1 MSRFNDIA
9 QIYDYKLSQL
19 RDPQVWQNTLKLT
32 SNFWRLNFCAAM
44 LLTEQNPKAVMCGTL
59 TQWNNVGR
67 YVRHGERSTAIFMDR
82 NNTELM
88 YLFDVSQTYGK
99 TYNAKWKLS
108 ERMADG
114 IVGKYNT
121 ENAEN
126 AISFEDFLQKSLD
139 KNIDT
144 VYNYDSKLI
153 SAMAN
158 DPRITHFIRQSAEC
172 ICMTRCGLEA
182 EYDFSAAA
190 KLDSDLSIVE
200 IGNAATALAQEVL
213 RDVDRTVR
221 RKEYERYEAGVCG
234 RHLRYPLRGRQERTA
249 EPEIPELRKEGH
261 DAAGAQGGR
270 YDERNGSDSARP
282 GEHEW
287 AVSENLEGDRT
298 ESRER
303 QESHDTYSDE
313 EGAAQPDLYGERT
326 AEDGNRYSG
335 SGSSVGFDPD
345 ERDMAGG
352 GSPEPWAADEDQG
365 YSAEYDDEELNEDNE
380 MVSDETD
387 AISVFSDRPE
397 EIDSK
402 SEYAQKLL
410 EDEILHGNHSA
421 GGKFR
426 ITEYISDNS
435 PTNDE
440 LAKFLKNEY
449 GIGGSSR
456 SGIVKFSN
464 HDGKGLALILGNNG
478 NEQTV
483 RFGWKVVAKAIRKA
497 VDEGRYITEKDIE
510 SARRYTQFD
519 AEHFAIHYEYPHCFE
534 NSRLQSIR
542 KDIKRTGL
550 DIQIRLTPELFAT
563 YAEEYIRAQPHV
575 KEEYQKIERSSVNAP
590 YCFNDWSTA
599 AEAARTLTAE
609 SGYPKF
615 RSLCRDSA
623 SELVTQLTNHTGHN
637 PGLGFPEEEITEFLN
652 SGEISEDKWTDE
664 ITAQVFGYL
673 FNIEQRD
680 HLYDNNVA
688 AFSEETSA
696 QLTFDNFEEEKSDMS
711 IGIVEPTEKDISEK
725 QPTITCEW
733 SESPAFEEGKTY
745 SVLEFDT
752 IMKREDTDW
761 VSKRQQE
768 LEAYGGNSD
777 KLYAAIDSGELKDDH
792 QGYAKTKFTINMPDG
807 TTYSERQDIGDGYGG
822 VVDYLSSFKAY
833 HSVAEKL
840 KKAISDEL
848 EQHTDELPHDEAASS
863 GALEAAIEY
872 INDFCETEYGST
884 ADFDDLT
891 HVDLAYTTDE
901 DTDTI
906 IGVYA
911 DLVNYRIITEYGN
924 ANAREEQYDSLDEMN
939 EVALKNLA
947 FDDLVYLS
955 EEEKALPH
963 DEAAD
968 FSVNDNSDIPDF
980 FIRDIEEHKEI
991 RISEKEKTALLYP
1004 VDNASDLKLGNYRLS
1019 YIGDESAYALIADS
1033 EKAGADIFVH
1043 QFSHNDGASEIYSYL
1058 REKDM
1063 QPYHDD
1069 TEVPHRDAPVPQ
1081 ENIERSTV
1089 VQTVPPVGN
1098 YRFPE
1103 NFAYPTGPKAKYTA
1117 NVTAIKTLKQIE
1129 SEHRHATAEEQ
1140 DILAHYSGWGG
1151 IADAFDS
1158 TKENWSRE
1166 YAELKDLLTDKE
1178 YSAARESTLTAFY
1191 TEPYIIKNIYTA
1203 LENMGFTG
1211 GEILDPAMG
1220 TGNFFGNLPAE
1231 MAKNSRLYGVEL
1243 DSLTARIAKEL
1254 YPEAKIQNRG
1264 FERTKFVN
1272 GTFDV
1277 IVGNVPFGDFKP
1289 YDPEYDEYLIHDYFF
1304 AKSID
1309 KLKPGGIMA
1318 LITSAGTM
1326 DKYDDSFRRE
1336 LSGKADFLGG
1346 VRLPEDAFRTAGT
1359 QTVTD
1364 ILFFQKLGFEHEN
1377 DRNLDWVRS
1386 ERVYGEAS
1394 VFQENRYFRQNPEMV
1409 LGTPGI
1415 VSGRFGNTRTIK
1427 SDGNTAER
1435 LSEAIG
1441 RLDGNFSAE
1450 PTIDDEL
1457 PKEEYGDIPDGVTP
1471 YTYYVSGGSLYYAEN
1486 RSAVPFTGSSEPRI
1500 KAMCGILDRL
1510 NEVTAAQKKG
1520 CSDDELKALQS
1531 RLNNAYD
1538 GFVKKY
1544 GHLNSRTNISAF
1556 ADDIRAP
1563 RLTSIENVEEL
1574 PDGKQ
1579 RFTKADIFTERT
1591 INVDRVPAHV
1601 DTALEAL
1608 HLSIN
1613 LKQTVD
1619 LEYISQLCGKD
1630 KDAVISELGEHIY
1643 CNPAKNTGGRY
1654 SGWETAEEYLSGHVR
1669 TKLAL
1674 AQEAA
1679 KTDPDYE
1686 RNAAALLD
1694 NQPPR
1699 IGIEDIGFRIGTIY
1713 IEPEMFQDFVYETF
1727 QTPEWQRHRPNMH
1740 GYSKE
1745 ITVNYSPEMNQWKV
1759 TNSSGMSDVL
1769 STETYGTKRL
1779 NAYELTELLLNQKR
1793 AVVNDYR
1800 ELPDGRKEKVFN
1812 AKETILA
1819 RECQDKI
1826 EQAFHDWVM
1835 ADKDR
1840 IQIIEDRFNAL
1851 FNNIKPRTY
1860 NGDYI
1865 TIPGMNPNLT
1875 LRPHQ
1880 KNVIARIAATGTCM
1894 MAHEVGAGKTA
1905 AMGAAGMYL
1914 KSIGACTKPMYVV
1927 PNAVVAQFGE
1937 ELQRFF
1943 PEAKI
1948 LVATSKDMEKS
1959 QRRRFLSK
1967 ISVGNFD
1974 AIVIPQSQFEKMP
1987 LSLER
1992 QEAMYDEKLTE
2003 ISSAIQAAKADKGER
2018 FTVKALER
2026 QRKQIEKKIEK
2037 MRAAF
2042 KKDDFIT
2049 FEELGC
2055 DFLFVDEAHNYKNL
2069 AVFSKMNNVAGVN
2082 ANANSQKAFDMEMKC
2097 RYLQELHNGGGV
2109 VFATGTPIS
2118 NSITELFVW
2127 QYLLQKQTLDD
2138 MNIGYFDNWA
2148 SVFGVITQSIEVKP
2162 SGDGF
2167 RPRTRFSNFVNLNE
2181 LCNLFGE
2188 VFDIAKTADMNLK
2201 LPAIQNGKPEMII
2214 CEKSPEQELQTDE
2227 GIERARKIEAKMV
2240 QPDEDNML
2248 AVCTYMTKVA
2258 LDARII
2264 DPEANEYDG
2273 GKVALCAEKIIEI
2286 NRANPGT
2293 AQAVFCDT
2301 NTPKKDAFSVY
2312 QALRDRL
2319 VRSGEFAENE
2329 IAFVHDA
2336 ANDKQRLAMFE
2347 RVNNAEIKIIIG
2359 STGKLGT
2366 GVNIQRKLSALH
2378 HLDAPYRPSDIEQ
2391 RNGRGIRQ
2399 GNENSEVYIGYYSTK
2414 GTFDNYRWQILEKKQ
2429 QIISQIMSGKPA
2441 ARTCEDIDDT
2451 ALTFAEMKAATTG
2464 NPLIAEKMTVDNE
2477 VNRLKLLQ
2485 ANYYQQQR
2493 SFEYDISRRYPDL
2506 ISRKE
2511 KMIEW
2516 TKKDIEL
2523 ISAAPPITEDNFR
2536 MTLDG
2541 RTYVERTKAGDEL
2554 SALVTKYM
2562 MSDDYQEYKPRE
2574 IGKLN
2579 DFKIMLLHKGALV
2592 SLSLKANGHY
2602 TCDYSMSGL
2611 GGVTRLCNL
2620 YERIPEQIHGLTA
2633 ELEQAKKQLANAKE
2647 QYGKPFQY
2655 EEQLRAGLERQAE
2668 INAELEVADK
2678 PHDEAVMGDCSDDE
2692 GEEMEM

>member
-1 MSRFNDIA
+1 MSRFSEIA
-9 QIYDYKLSQL
+9 QIYDHRLPRL
-19 RDPQVWQNTLKLT
+19 RSPEVWEQTLRMT
-32 SNFWRLNFCAAM
+32 SSFWRLNFCEAM
-44 LLTEQNPKAVMCGTL
+44 LLTLQNPKAEMCGTID
-59 TQWNNVGR
+59 QWNNIGR
-67 YVRHGERSTAIFMDR
+67 YIRRGEHSTAVFRSRTD
-82 NNTELM
+82 TQLM
-88 YLFDVSQTYGK
+88 YLFDVRQTYGK
-99 TYNAKWKLS
+99 AYNSKWKLS

-114 IVGKYNT
+114 IVGKFNS

-126 AISFEDFLQKSLD
+126 AVSFEDYLQKSLD
-139 KNIDT
+139 KNIDI
-144 VYNYDSKLI
+144 VYNYNSELNNAI
-153 SAMAN
+153 SN
-158 DPRITHFIRQSAEC
+158 DPRTAAFIRASAEF
-172 ICMTRCGLEA
+172 ICMTRCGIPSDS
-182 EYDFSAAA
+182 DFSDVA
-190 KLDSDLSIVE
+190 KINSDLSIVE
-200 IGNAATALAQEVL
+200 VGNAATALAQAVL
-213 RDVDRTVR
+213 REIDGIIR
-221 RKEYERYEAGVCG
+221 RKEYERYEAGICG
-234 RHLRYPLRGRQERTA
+234 RHLRYPIRGRSERTVP
-249 EPEIPELRKEGH
+249 PEIHELWQGA
-261 DAAGAQGGR
+261 DDSAGAQSGGP
-270 YDERNGSDSARP
+270 DERNRPDSAGY
-282 GEHEW
+282 GEHQR
-287 AVSENLEGDRT
+287 AVPPDLEGNRE
-298 ESRER
+298 ESRENSEQHNTLSAGENPTQPGLLR
-303 QESHDTYSDE
+303 EREPADGDRHG
-313 EGAAQPDLYGERT
+313 GA
-326 AEDGNRYSG
+326 G
-335 SGSSVGFDPD
+335 SRVGIPAD
-345 ERDMAGG
+345 ERSVASG
-352 GSPEPWAADEDQG
+352 GSPEPGESDGDPENLN
-365 YSAEYDDEELNEDNE
+365 EPDDEELDE
-380 MVSDETD
+380 MVSDDESDT
-387 AISVFSDRPE
+387 ISVFTDIPE
-397 EIDSK
+397 EISPDSDH
-402 SEYAQKLL
+402 AQKLL
-410 EDEILHGNHSA
+410 EDEIIRGSGFSN
-421 GGKFR
+421 GKFR
-426 ITEYISDNS
+426 ISEYISENS
-435 PTNDE
+435 PSKDE

-456 SGIVKFSN
+456 NDNPVSFSN
-464 HDGKGLALILGNNG
+464 HDSKGIELVLSNRQVIRFNWKKVAEAVRSAVNSGK
-478 NEQTV
+478 
-483 RFGWKVVAKAIRKA
+483 
-497 VDEGRYITEKDIE
+497 YITESDIE
-510 SARRYTQFD
+510 TRRRMTLFD
-519 AEHFAIHYEYPHCFE
+519 AQRFTIHYEYPHCLY
-534 NSRLQSIR
+534 NDRLDYIR
-542 KDIKRTGL
+542 KETAVCGL
-550 DIQIRLTPELFAT
+550 DYPIRLNADMFAV
-563 YAEEYIRAQPHV
+563 YASECVRTKPHV
-575 KEEYQKIERSSVNAP
+575 KESYQKIDRSSINIP
-590 YCFNDWSTA
+590 WKFNDWNEA
-599 AEAARTLTAE
+599 AEAGKNLPVD
-609 SGYPKF
+609 SGYGQF
-615 RSLCRDSA
+615 RAMCRDSV
-623 SELVTQLTNHTGHN
+623 SELISEISAHTGHN
-637 PGLGFPEEEITEFLN
+637 PALGFPEEEITEFFA
-652 SGEISEDKWTDE
+652 SGEPLTSDSVDKITSE
-664 ITAQVFGYL
+664 VFGYL
-673 FNIEQRD
+673 YNQEQHSR
-680 HLYDNNVA
+680 LN
-688 AFSEETSA
+688 SS
-696 QLTFDNFEEEKSDMS
+696 K
-711 IGIVEPTEKDISEK
+711 PTEIAAPE
-725 QPTITCEW
+725 QPAEQFTLFGDNEFTM
-733 SESPAFEEGKTY
+733 EEPP
-745 SVLEFDT
+745 V
-752 IMKREDTDW
+752 
-761 VSKRQQE
+761 
-768 LEAYGGNSD
+768 
-777 KLYAAIDSGELKDDH
+777 
-792 QGYAKTKFTINMPDG
+792 
-807 TTYSERQDIGDGYGG
+807 
-822 VVDYLSSFKAY
+822 
-833 HSVAEKL
+833 
-840 KKAISDEL
+840 
-848 EQHTDELPHDEAASS
+848 DELPDESLNRAAAYIKDYFEQEFGS
-863 GALEAAIEY
+863 AAEIE
-872 INDFCETEYGST
+872 DPS
-884 ADFDDLT
+884 

-901 DTDTI
+901 ENDAVI
-906 IGVYA
+906 SVYA
-911 DLVNYRIITEYGN
+911 DLVQYRITTEYGGN
-924 ANAREEQYDSLDEMN
+924 IAREEQYNSLDEMN
-939 EVALKNLA
+939 ELALKFLS
-947 FDDLVYLS
+947 FDDLISLS
-955 EEEKALPH
+955 DEEKGLEVRHGVAVEENEPEVRH
-963 DEAAD
+963 GVAPKIETAD
-968 FSVNDNSDIPDF
+968 
-980 FIRDIEEHKEI
+980 R
-991 RISEKEKTALLYP
+991 
-1004 VDNASDLKLGNYRLS
+1004 
-1019 YIGDESAYALIADS
+1019 AYAAQ
-1033 EKAGADIFVH
+1033 K
-1043 QFSHNDGASEIYSYL
+1043 
-1058 REKDM
+1058 
-1063 QPYHDD
+1063 P
-1069 TEVPHRDAPVPQ
+1069 T
-1081 ENIERSTV
+1081 
-1089 VQTVPPVGN
+1089 PPEN

-1158 TKENWSRE
+1158 TKENWSRK

-1178 YSAARESTLTAFY
+1178 YAAARESTLTAFY
-1191 TEPYIIKNIYTA
+1191 TEPYIIKSVYTA
-1203 LENMGFTG
+1203 LENIGFTG

-1231 MAKNSRLYGVEL
+1231 MAENSRLYGVEL

-1264 FERTKFVN
+1264 FERTKFEN

-1336 LSGKADFLGG
+1336 LAGKADFLGG

-1364 ILFFQKLGFEHEN
+1364 ILFFQKLEFEHEN

-1409 LGTPGI
+1409 LGTPEI

-1427 SDGNTAER
+1427 SDGNTAKR
-1435 LSEAIG
+1435 LSEAIV
-1441 RLDGNFSAE
+1441 RLDGHFSAE

-1457 PKEEYGDIPDGVTP
+1457 PKEEYGDIPNGVTP

-1544 GHLNSRTNISAF
+1544 GHLNGRTNISAF

-1579 RFTKADIFTERT
+1579 RFTKADIFTQRT

-1601 DTALEAL
+1601 DAALEAL

-1699 IGIEDIGFRIGTIY
+1699 IGIEDIGFRVGTIY

-1800 ELPDGRKEKVFN
+1800 ELPDGRTERVFN

-2227 GIERARKIEAKMV
+2227 GIERARRIEAKMV

-2264 DPEANEYDG
+2264 DPEAEEYDG
-2273 GKVALCAEKIIEI
+2273 GKVALCTEKIIEI
-2286 NRANPGT
+2286 NKADPGT

-2319 VRSGEFAENE
+2319 VRSGEFTENE

-2347 RVNNAEIKIIIG
+2347 KVNNAEIKIIIG

-2493 SFEYDISRRYPDL
+2493 SFEYDISNRYPDL
-2506 ISRKE
+2506 IYRKG

-2536 MTLDG
+2536 MTLGG
-2541 RTYVERTKAGDEL
+2541 RTFVERSKAGDEL
-2554 SALVTKYM
+2554 AALVTKYM
-2562 MSDDYQEYKPRE
+2562 MSDDYQEYKSRAVGE
-2574 IGKLN
+2574 LN
-2579 DFKIMLLHKGALV
+2579 DFKIVLMHRGALV

-2620 YERIPEQIHGLTA
+2620 YERIPEQIHGLNA

-2655 EEQLRAGLERQAE
+2655 EEQLRAGLERQAQ

-2678 PHDEAVMGDCSDDE
+2678 PHDEAVMSDYSDDE
-2692 GEEMEM
+2692 NEEMEM

>member
-1 MSRFNDIA
+1 MSRFSEIA
-9 QIYDYKLSQL
+9 QIYDHRLPRL
-19 RDPQVWQNTLKLT
+19 RSPEVWEQTLRMT
-32 SNFWRLNFCAAM
+32 SSFWRLNFCEAM
-44 LLTEQNPKAVMCGTL
+44 LLTLQNPKAEMCGTID
-59 TQWNNVGR
+59 QWNNIGR
-67 YVRHGERSTAIFMDR
+67 YIRRGEHSTAVFRSRTD
-82 NNTELM
+82 TQLM
-88 YLFDVSQTYGK
+88 YLFDVRQTYGK
-99 TYNAKWKLS
+99 AYNSKWKLS

-114 IVGKYNT
+114 IVGKFNS

-126 AISFEDFLQKSLD
+126 AVSFEDYLQKSLD

-144 VYNYDSKLI
+144 VYNYNSKLNNTI
-153 SAMAN
+153 SN
-158 DPRITHFIRQSAEC
+158 DPRTAAFIRASAEF
-172 ICMTRCGLEA
+172 ICMTRCGILSDG
-182 EYDFSAAA
+182 DFSDVT
-190 KLDSDLSIVE
+190 KINSDLSIVE
-200 IGNAATALAQEVL
+200 IGNAATALAQAVL
-213 RDVDRTVR
+213 REIDGIIR
-221 RKEYERYEAGVCG
+221 RKEYERYEAGICG
-234 RHLRYPLRGRQERTA
+234 RHLRYPVRGRSERTVP
-249 EPEIPELRKEGH
+249 PEIHELRQGA
-261 DAAGAQGGR
+261 DDSAGAQSGG
-270 YDERNGSDSARP
+270 
-282 GEHEW
+282 
-287 AVSENLEGDRT
+287 
-298 ESRER
+298 
-303 QESHDTYSDE
+303 
-313 EGAAQPDLYGERT
+313 
-326 AEDGNRYSG
+326 
-335 SGSSVGFDPD
+335 PD
-345 ERDMAGG
+345 ERTRPDGAGYGEHQRAVPPDMERDREESGESPEQHGALPAGENLPQPGLLREREPADGDRHGGAGSRVGIPADERILAGG
-352 GSPEPWAADEDQG
+352 GSPEPGESDGDSENLDEP
-365 YSAEYDDEELNEDNE
+365 DDEELDE
-380 MVSDETD
+380 MVSDDESDT
-387 AISVFSDRPE
+387 ISVFTDIPE
-397 EIDSK
+397 EISQDSD
-402 SEYAQKLL
+402 YAKKLL
-410 EDEILHGNHSA
+410 EDEIIHGSDFSN
-421 GGKFR
+421 GKFR
-426 ITEYISDNS
+426 ISEYVSENS
-435 PTNDE
+435 PSKDE

-456 SGIVKFSN
+456 NDDPVSFSN
-464 HDGKGLALILGNNG
+464 HDGKGIELVLSNKQVIRFNWKKVA
-478 NEQTV
+478 EAV
-483 RFGWKVVAKAIRKA
+483 RTA
-497 VDEGRYITEKDIE
+497 VNSGKYITESDIE
-510 SARRYTQFD
+510 LRRRMTLFD
-519 AEHFAIHYEYPHCFE
+519 AQRFAIHYEYPHCLY
-534 NSRLQSIR
+534 NDRL
-542 KDIKRTGL
+542 
-550 DIQIRLTPELFAT
+550 
-563 YAEEYIRAQPHV
+563 EYIRRETAACGLDYPIRLNADIFAVYAAECVRTKPHV
-575 KEEYQKIERSSVNAP
+575 KESYQKIDRSSIDIP
-590 YCFNDWSTA
+590 WKFNDWNEA
-599 AEAARTLTAE
+599 AEAGKNLPVD
-609 SGYPKF
+609 SGYGQF
-615 RSLCRDSA
+615 RAMCRDSV
-623 SELVTQLTNHTGHN
+623 SELINEISTHTGHN
-637 PGLGFPEEEITEFLN
+637 PALGFPEEEITEFFA
-652 SGEISEDKWTDE
+652 SGEPLTSDSVDK
-664 ITAQVFGYL
+664 ITSKVFGYL
-673 FNIEQRD
+673 YNQEQHSR
-680 HLYDNNVA
+680 
-688 AFSEETSA
+688 
-696 QLTFDNFEEEKSDMS
+696 
-711 IGIVEPTEKDISEK
+711 
-725 QPTITCEW
+725 
-733 SESPAFEEGKTY
+733 
-745 SVLEFDT
+745 
-752 IMKREDTDW
+752 
-761 VSKRQQE
+761 
-768 LEAYGGNSD
+768 
-777 KLYAAIDSGELKDDH
+777 
-792 QGYAKTKFTINMPDG
+792 
-807 TTYSERQDIGDGYGG
+807 
-822 VVDYLSSFKAY
+822 LSSGKSTEIIAPEQP
-833 HSVAEKL
+833 AEQFTL
-840 KKAISDEL
+840 FGDNEFTMEEPQA
-848 EQHTDELPHDEAASS
+848 DELPNETLNRAAAYIKDYFEQEFGS
-863 GALEAAIEY
+863 AAEIE
-872 INDFCETEYGST
+872 DPS
-884 ADFDDLT
+884 

-901 DTDTI
+901 ENDAVI
-906 IGVYA
+906 SVYA
-911 DLVNYRIITEYGN
+911 DLVQYRITTEYGGN
-924 ANAREEQYDSLDEMN
+924 IAREEQYNSLDEMN
-939 EVALKNLA
+939 ELALKFLS
-947 FDDLVYLS
+947 FDDLISLS
-955 EEEKALPH
+955 DEEKGLEVRHGVAVEENEPEVRH
-963 DEAAD
+963 GVAPKIETAD
-968 FSVNDNSDIPDF
+968 
-980 FIRDIEEHKEI
+980 R
-991 RISEKEKTALLYP
+991 
-1004 VDNASDLKLGNYRLS
+1004 
-1019 YIGDESAYALIADS
+1019 AYAAQ
-1033 EKAGADIFVH
+1033 K
-1043 QFSHNDGASEIYSYL
+1043 
-1058 REKDM
+1058 
-1063 QPYHDD
+1063 P
-1069 TEVPHRDAPVPQ
+1069 T
-1081 ENIERSTV
+1081 
-1089 VQTVPPVGN
+1089 PPEN

-1178 YSAARESTLTAFY
+1178 YAAARESTLTAFY
-1191 TEPYIIKNIYTA
+1191 TEPYIIKSVYTA
-1203 LENMGFTG
+1203 LENIGFTG

-1409 LGTPGI
+1409 LGTPEI

-1435 LSEAIG
+1435 LSEAIS
-1441 RLDGNFSAE
+1441 RLHGNFSAE

-1457 PKEEYGDIPDGVTP
+1457 PEEEYGDIPDGVTP

-1520 CSDDELKALQS
+1520 CSDDELKMLQS

-1544 GHLNSRTNISAF
+1544 GHLNGRTNISAF

-1579 RFTKADIFTERT
+1579 RFSKADIFTQRT

-1679 KTDPDYE
+1679 KTDPEYE
-1686 RNAAALLD
+1686 RNVTALLD

-1699 IGIEDIGFRIGTIY
+1699 IGIEDIGFRVGTIY

-1800 ELPDGRKEKVFN
+1800 ELPDGRTERVFN

-2003 ISSAIQAAKADKGER
+2003 ISSAIQAAKSDKGER

-2201 LPAIQNGKPEMII
+2201 LPAIQKGKPEMII
-2214 CEKSPEQELQTDE
+2214 CEKSPEQELQTDA
-2227 GIERARKIEAKMV
+2227 GIERARRIEAKIV

-2264 DPEANEYDG
+2264 DPKAEEYDG

-2286 NRANPGT
+2286 NKANPGT

-2378 HLDAPYRPSDIEQ
+2378 HLDAPYRPSDVEHTK
-2391 RNGRGIRQ
+2391 RNKGRPIIRQ
-2399 GNENSEVYIGYYSTK
+2399 IM
-2414 GTFDNYRWQILEKKQ
+2414 QI
-2429 QIISQIMSGKPA
+2429 
-2441 ARTCEDIDDT
+2441 
-2451 ALTFAEMKAATTG
+2451 
-2464 NPLIAEKMTVDNE
+2464 
-2477 VNRLKLLQ
+2477 
-2485 ANYYQQQR
+2485 
-2493 SFEYDISRRYPDL
+2493 
-2506 ISRKE
+2506 KE
-2511 KMIEW
+2511 
-2516 TKKDIEL
+2516 
-2523 ISAAPPITEDNFR
+2523 
-2536 MTLDG
+2536 TL
-2541 RTYVERTKAGDEL
+2541 
-2554 SALVTKYM
+2554 
-2562 MSDDYQEYKPRE
+2562 P
-2574 IGKLN
+2574 
-2579 DFKIMLLHKGALV
+2579 
-2592 SLSLKANGHY
+2592 
-2602 TCDYSMSGL
+2602 
-2611 GGVTRLCNL
+2611 
-2620 YERIPEQIHGLTA
+2620 
-2633 ELEQAKKQLANAKE
+2633 
-2647 QYGKPFQY
+2647 
-2655 EEQLRAGLERQAE
+2655 
-2668 INAELEVADK
+2668 
-2678 PHDEAVMGDCSDDE
+2678 
-2692 GEEMEM
+2692 

>member
-1 MSRFNDIA
+1 MSRFSEIA
-9 QIYDYKLSQL
+9 QIYDHRLPLL
-19 RDPQVWQNTLKLT
+19 RSPEIWEQTLRMT
-32 SNFWRLNFCAAM
+32 SSFWRLNFCEAM
-44 LLTEQNPKAVMCGTL
+44 LLTLQNPKAEMCGTID
-59 TQWNNVGR
+59 QWNNIGR
-67 YVRHGERSTAIFMDR
+67 YIRRGEHSTAVFRSRTD
-82 NNTELM
+82 TQLM
-88 YLFDVSQTYGK
+88 YLFDVRQTYGK
-99 TYNAKWKLS
+99 AYNSKWKLS
-108 ERMADG
+108 ERMADC
-114 IVGKYNT
+114 IVGKFNS

-126 AISFEDFLQKSLD
+126 AVSFEDYLQKSLD
-139 KNIDT
+139 KNIDL
-144 VYNYDSKLI
+144 VYNYNSKLNNAI
-153 SAMAN
+153 SN
-158 DPRITHFIRQSAEC
+158 DPRTAAFIRASAEF
-172 ICMTRCGLEA
+172 ICMTRCGIPGDS
-182 EYDFSAAA
+182 DFSDVT
-190 KLDSDLSIVE
+190 KINSDLSIVE
-200 IGNAATALAQEVL
+200 IGNAATTLAQAVL
-213 RDVDRTVR
+213 REIDGIIRM
-221 RKEYERYEAGVCG
+221 KEYERYEAGICG
-234 RHLRYPLRGRQERTA
+234 RHLRYPVRGRSERTVP
-249 EPEIPELRKEGH
+249 PEIHELWQGA
-261 DAAGAQGGR
+261 DDSAGAQSGG
-270 YDERNGSDSARP
+270 
-282 GEHEW
+282 
-287 AVSENLEGDRT
+287 
-298 ESRER
+298 
-303 QESHDTYSDE
+303 
-313 EGAAQPDLYGERT
+313 
-326 AEDGNRYSG
+326 
-335 SGSSVGFDPD
+335 PD
-345 ERDMAGG
+345 ERTRPDSAGYGEHQRAVPPDMERDRKESEEGPEQHGALPAGENLPQPGLLREREPADGDRHGGAGSRVGITADERSVAGG
-352 GSPEPWAADEDQG
+352 GSPEPSESVGDPENLDEP
-365 YSAEYDDEELNEDNE
+365 DDEELDE
-380 MVSDETD
+380 MVSDDESDT
-387 AISVFSDRPE
+387 ISVFTDIPE
-397 EIDSK
+397 EISPDSD
-402 SEYAQKLL
+402 YAQKLL
-410 EDEILHGNHSA
+410 EDEIIRGSGFSN
-421 GGKFR
+421 GKFR
-426 ITEYISDNS
+426 ISEYVSENS
-435 PTNDE
+435 PGKDE

-456 SGIVKFSN
+456 NDDPVSFSN
-464 HDGKGLALILGNNG
+464 HDGKGIELVLSNRQVIRFNWKKVA
-478 NEQTV
+478 EAV
-483 RFGWKVVAKAIRKA
+483 RNA
-497 VDEGRYITEKDIE
+497 VNSGKYITESDIE
-510 SARRYTQFD
+510 QRRRMTLFD
-519 AEHFAIHYEYPHCFE
+519 AQRFAIHYEYPYCLY
-534 NSRLQSIR
+534 NDRLDYIR
-542 KDIKRTGL
+542 KEIAVCGL
-550 DIQIRLTPELFAT
+550 DYPIRLNADMFAV
-563 YAEEYIRAQPHV
+563 YAAECVRTKQHV
-575 KEEYQKIERSSVNAP
+575 KESYQKIDRSSIDIP
-590 YCFNDWSTA
+590 WKFNDWSEA
-599 AEAARTLTAE
+599 AEAGKNLPVD
-609 SGYPKF
+609 SGYGQF
-615 RSLCRDSA
+615 RAMCRDSV
-623 SELVTQLTNHTGHN
+623 SELINEISAHTGHN
-637 PGLGFPEEEITEFLN
+637 PALGFPEEEITEFFA
-652 SGEISEDKWTDE
+652 SGEPLTSDSVDKITSE
-664 ITAQVFGYL
+664 VFGYL
-673 FNIEQRD
+673 YNQEQHSR
-680 HLYDNNVA
+680 LN
-688 AFSEETSA
+688 SS
-696 QLTFDNFEEEKSDMS
+696 K
-711 IGIVEPTEKDISEK
+711 PTEIAAPE
-725 QPTITCEW
+725 QPAEQFTLFGDNEFTM
-733 SESPAFEEGKTY
+733 EEPP
-745 SVLEFDT
+745 V
-752 IMKREDTDW
+752 
-761 VSKRQQE
+761 
-768 LEAYGGNSD
+768 
-777 KLYAAIDSGELKDDH
+777 
-792 QGYAKTKFTINMPDG
+792 
-807 TTYSERQDIGDGYGG
+807 
-822 VVDYLSSFKAY
+822 
-833 HSVAEKL
+833 
-840 KKAISDEL
+840 
-848 EQHTDELPHDEAASS
+848 DELPDESLNRAAAYIKDYFEQEFGS
-863 GALEAAIEY
+863 AAEIE
-872 INDFCETEYGST
+872 DPS
-884 ADFDDLT
+884 

-901 DTDTI
+901 ENDAVI
-906 IGVYA
+906 SVYA
-911 DLVNYRIITEYGN
+911 DLVQYRITTEYGGN
-924 ANAREEQYDSLDEMN
+924 IAREEQYNSLDEMN
-939 EVALKNLA
+939 ELALKFLS
-947 FDDLVYLS
+947 FDDLISLS
-955 EEEKALPH
+955 DEEKGLEVRHGVAVEENEPEVRH
-963 DEAAD
+963 GVAPKIETAD
-968 FSVNDNSDIPDF
+968 
-980 FIRDIEEHKEI
+980 R
-991 RISEKEKTALLYP
+991 
-1004 VDNASDLKLGNYRLS
+1004 
-1019 YIGDESAYALIADS
+1019 AYAAQ
-1033 EKAGADIFVH
+1033 K
-1043 QFSHNDGASEIYSYL
+1043 
-1058 REKDM
+1058 
-1063 QPYHDD
+1063 P
-1069 TEVPHRDAPVPQ
+1069 T
-1081 ENIERSTV
+1081 
-1089 VQTVPPVGN
+1089 PPEN

-1158 TKENWSRE
+1158 SKENWSRE

-1191 TEPYIIKNIYTA
+1191 TEPYIIKSIYTA

-1231 MAKNSRLYGVEL
+1231 MAENSRLYGVEL

-1264 FERTKFVN
+1264 FERTKFEN

-1326 DKYDDSFRRE
+1326 DKYDDSFRRD
-1336 LSGKADFLGG
+1336 LSRKADFLGG

-1364 ILFFQKLGFEHEN
+1364 ILFFQKLEFEHEN
-1377 DRNLDWVRS
+1377 DRDLDWVRS

-1394 VFQENRYFRQNPEMV
+1394 VFQENRYFRQNPKMV
-1409 LGTPGI
+1409 LGTPEI

-1441 RLDGNFSAE
+1441 RLDGHFSAE

-1544 GHLNSRTNISAF
+1544 GHLNGRTNISAF

-1579 RFTKADIFTERT
+1579 RFSKADIFTQRT

-1679 KTDPDYE
+1679 KTDPEYE
-1686 RNAAALLD
+1686 RNVTALLD

-1699 IGIEDIGFRIGTIY
+1699 IGIEDIGFRVGTIY

-2227 GIERARKIEAKMV
+2227 GIERARRIEAKMV

-2264 DPEANEYDG
+2264 DPEAEEYDG

-2286 NRANPGT
+2286 NKANPGT

-2312 QALRDRL
+2312 QALRERL

-2347 RVNNAEIKIIIG
+2347 KVNNAEIKIIIG

-2620 YERIPEQIHGLTA
+2620 YERIPEQIHGLNA
-2633 ELEQAKKQLANAKE
+2633 ELEQAKKQLSNAKE

-2655 EEQLRAGLERQAE
+2655 EEQLRAGLERQAQ

>member
-1 MSRFNDIA
+1 MSRFSEIA
-9 QIYDYKLSQL
+9 QIYDHRLPLL
-19 RDPQVWQNTLKLT
+19 RSPEVWEQTLRMT
-32 SNFWRLNFCAAM
+32 SSFWRLNFCEAM
-44 LLTEQNPKAVMCGTL
+44 LLTLQNPKAEMCGTID
-59 TQWNNVGR
+59 QWNNIGR
-67 YVRHGERSTAIFMDR
+67 YIRRGEHSTAVFKSRTD
-82 NNTELM
+82 TQLM
-88 YLFDVSQTYGK
+88 YLFDVRQTYGK
-99 TYNAKWKLS
+99 AYNSKWKLS

-114 IVGKYNT
+114 IVGKFDS

-126 AISFEDFLQKSLD
+126 AVSFEDYLQKSLD

-144 VYNYDSKLI
+144 VYNYNSKLNNAI
-153 SAMAN
+153 SN
-158 DPRITHFIRQSAEC
+158 DPRTAAFIRASAEF
-172 ICMTRCGLEA
+172 ICMTRCGIPSDS
-182 EYDFSAAA
+182 DFSDVA
-190 KLDSDLSIVE
+190 KINSDLSIVE
-200 IGNAATALAQEVL
+200 IGNAATALAQAVL
-213 RDVDRTVR
+213 REIDGIIR
-221 RKEYERYEAGVCG
+221 RKEYERYESGICG
-234 RHLRYPLRGRQERTA
+234 RHLRYPIRGRSERTVP
-249 EPEIPELRKEGH
+249 PEIHELRQGA
-261 DAAGAQGGR
+261 DDSAGAQ
-270 YDERNGSDSARP
+270 S
-282 GEHEW
+282 
-287 AVSENLEGDRT
+287 
-298 ESRER
+298 SR
-303 QESHDTYSDE
+303 
-313 EGAAQPDLYGERT
+313 
-326 AEDGNRYSG
+326 
-335 SGSSVGFDPD
+335 PD
-345 ERDMAGG
+345 ERTRPDGAGYGEHQRAVPPDMERDREESGESPEQHGALRAGENLPQPGLLREREPADGDRHGGAGSCVGIPADERILAGG
-352 GSPEPWAADEDQG
+352 GSTEPGEPDGDSENLDEP
-365 YSAEYDDEELNEDNE
+365 DDEELDE
-380 MVSDETD
+380 MVSDDESDT
-387 AISVFSDRPE
+387 ISVFTDSPE
-397 EIDSK
+397 EISPDSD
-402 SEYAQKLL
+402 YAKKLL
-410 EDEILHGNHSA
+410 EDEIIHGSGFSN
-421 GGKFR
+421 GKFR
-426 ITEYISDNS
+426 ISEYVAEDS
-435 PTNDE
+435 PNNDE
-440 LAKFLKNEY
+440 LAKFLKKEY

-456 SGIVKFSN
+456 NDDPVSFSN
-464 HDGKGLALILGNNG
+464 HDGKGIELVLSNRQVIRFNWKKVAEAVRTAVNNG
-478 NEQTV
+478 
-483 RFGWKVVAKAIRKA
+483 K
-497 VDEGRYITEKDIE
+497 YITESDIE
-510 SARRYTQFD
+510 TRRRMTLFD
-519 AEHFAIHYEYPHCFE
+519 AQRFAIHYECPHCLY
-534 NSRLQSIR
+534 NDRLDYIR
-542 KDIKRTGL
+542 KEIAACGL
-550 DIQIRLTPELFAT
+550 DYPIRLNADMFAV
-563 YAEEYIRAQPHV
+563 YAAECVRTKPHV
-575 KEEYQKIERSSVNAP
+575 KESYQKIDRSSIDIP
-590 YCFNDWSTA
+590 WKFNDWN
-599 AEAARTLTAE
+599 EAAAAGKNLPVD
-609 SGYPKF
+609 SGYGQF
-615 RSLCRDSA
+615 RAMCRDSV
-623 SELVTQLTNHTGHN
+623 SELINEISAHTGHN
-637 PGLGFPEEEITEFLN
+637 PALGFPEEEITEFFA
-652 SGEISEDKWTDE
+652 SGEPLTSDSVDKITSE
-664 ITAQVFGYL
+664 VFGYL
-673 FNIEQRD
+673 YNQ
-680 HLYDNNVA
+680 
-688 AFSEETSA
+688 
-696 QLTFDNFEEEKSDMS
+696 
-711 IGIVEPTEKDISEK
+711 
-725 QPTITCEW
+725 
-733 SESPAFEEGKTY
+733 
-745 SVLEFDT
+745 
-752 IMKREDTDW
+752 
-761 VSKRQQE
+761 
-768 LEAYGGNSD
+768 
-777 KLYAAIDSGELKDDH
+777 
-792 QGYAKTKFTINMPDG
+792 
-807 TTYSERQDIGDGYGG
+807 
-822 VVDYLSSFKAY
+822 
-833 HSVAEKL
+833 
-840 KKAISDEL
+840 
-848 EQHTDELPHDEAASS
+848 EQHGRLNSGKPTVITAPEQPAEQFTLFGDNEFTMEEPPTDESLNRAAAYIKDYFEQEFGS
-863 GALEAAIEY
+863 AAEIE
-872 INDFCETEYGST
+872 DPS
-884 ADFDDLT
+884 

-901 DTDTI
+901 ENDAVI
-906 IGVYA
+906 SVYA
-911 DLVNYRIITEYGN
+911 DLVQYRITTEYGGN
-924 ANAREEQYDSLDEMN
+924 IAREKQYNPLDEMN
-939 EVALKNLA
+939 ELALKYLS
-947 FDDLVYLS
+947 FDDLISLS
-955 EEEKALPH
+955 DEEKGLEVRHGVAPK
-963 DEAAD
+963 
-968 FSVNDNSDIPDF
+968 
-980 FIRDIEEHKEI
+980 IETTDRAHITQK
-991 RISEKEKTALLYP
+991 
-1004 VDNASDLKLGNYRLS
+1004 
-1019 YIGDESAYALIADS
+1019 
-1033 EKAGADIFVH
+1033 
-1043 QFSHNDGASEIYSYL
+1043 
-1058 REKDM
+1058 
-1063 QPYHDD
+1063 
-1069 TEVPHRDAPVPQ
+1069 
-1081 ENIERSTV
+1081 
-1089 VQTVPPVGN
+1089 PPPEN

-1129 SEHRHATAEEQ
+1129 SEHRHATSEEQ

-1191 TEPYIIKNIYTA
+1191 TEPYIIKSIYTA

-1211 GEILDPAMG
+1211 GEILDPSMG

-1231 MAKNSRLYGVEL
+1231 MAENSRLYGVEL

-1264 FERTKFVN
+1264 FKRTKFEN

-1277 IVGNVPFGDFKP
+1277 IIGNVPFGDFKP

-1364 ILFFQKLGFEHEN
+1364 VLFFQKFEFEHEN
-1377 DRNLDWVRS
+1377 DRNLNWVRS

-1409 LGTPGI
+1409 LGTPEI
-1415 VSGRFGNTRTIK
+1415 VPGRFGNTRTIK

-1441 RLDGNFSAE
+1441 RLDGQFSAE

-1556 ADDIRAP
+1556 ADDIRTP

-1574 PDGKQ
+1574 PNGKQ
-1579 RFTKADIFTERT
+1579 QITKADIFAQRT
-1591 INVDRVPAHV
+1591 ISVDRVPAHV

-1669 TKLAL
+1669 SKLAL

-1686 RNAAALLD
+1686 RNVAALLD

-1699 IGIEDIGFRIGTIY
+1699 IGIEDIGFRVGTIY

-1745 ITVNYSPEMNQWKV
+1745 ITVIYSPEMNQWKV

-1800 ELPDGRKEKVFN
+1800 ELPDGRTERVFN

-1865 TIPGMNPNLT
+1865 TIPGMNPNLS

-1974 AIVIPQSQFEKMP
+1974 AIVIPQSQFEKIP

-2097 RYLQELHNGGGV
+2097 RYLQGLHNGGGV

-2214 CEKSPEQELQTDE
+2214 CEKSPEQELQTDA
-2227 GIERARKIEAKMV
+2227 GIERARRIEAKMV

-2264 DPEANEYDG
+2264 DPEAEEYDG

-2286 NRANPGT
+2286 NKANPGT

-2319 VRSGEFAENE
+2319 VRSDEFAENE

-2347 RVNNAEIKIIIG
+2347 KVNNAEIKIIIG

-2493 SFEYDISRRYPDL
+2493 SFEYDISKRYPDL

-2536 MTLDG
+2536 MTLGG
-2541 RTYVERTKAGDEL
+2541 RTYVERSKAGDEL
-2554 SALVTKYM
+2554 AALVTKYM

-2668 INAELEVADK
+2668 INAELEVVDK